1 MTCNAVNFIKLLQ
14 KQNEEALEYII
25 DEYSPLVNA
34 ISYKILHNVS
44 SDAVDECVND
54 VFLTVWQNA
63 NTFKGTSM
71 EFKKWIA
78 MLTKYKA
85 IDRFRH
91 IKKIQNREQSKE
103 ELQIQPHI
111 DDVQM
116 QIIKKEETN
125 TLLLVLSTL
134 PEIDRDIFMMKYFLY
149 LTSAEIAA
157 SLKISVSAVE
167 NRLYRGKKKL
177 AQNEHLKERFL

>member
-1 MTCNAVNFIKLLQ
+1 MV
-14 KQNEEALEYII
+14 
-25 DEYSPLVNA
+25 
-34 ISYKILHNVS
+34 
-44 SDAVDECVND
+44 
-54 VFLTVWQNA
+54 
-63 NTFKGTSM
+63 
-71 EFKKWIA
+71 
-78 MLTKYKA
+78 TKYKA

-91 IKKIQNREQSKE
+91 IKKLQNREQSEE
-103 ELQIQPHI
+103 ELQIHPHI